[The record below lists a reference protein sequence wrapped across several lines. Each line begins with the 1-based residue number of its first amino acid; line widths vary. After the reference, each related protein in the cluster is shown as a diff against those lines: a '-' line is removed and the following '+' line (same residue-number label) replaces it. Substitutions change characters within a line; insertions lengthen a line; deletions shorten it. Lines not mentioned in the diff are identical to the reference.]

1 MKETHKIGQIG
12 VLIHVHYFHNQRWR
26 DAVSIGQT
34 IRLLFGA
41 VYHCRRRTGKMVTY
55 IEGNLNLCPC
65 SVLQPSEIPWIK
77 SAVLGCTVPFHE
89 ACNQLSNEKTMAHN
103 RHCHWTTTLFRHPIY

>member
-12 VLIHVHYFHNQRWR
+12 VSIHVHYFHNQRWR
-26 DAVSIGQT
+26 DAVSISQT

-55 IEGNLNLCPC
+55 IEGAVFFSPLRFRGLK
-65 SVLQPSEIPWIK
+65 VPSWDVPSHFTRHATN
-77 SAVLGCTVPFHE
+77 SAMKRQWLTIATVIGPPPL
-89 ACNQLSNEKTMAHN
+89 AS
-103 RHCHWTTTLFRHPIY
+103 